1 MLIVAVCTA
10 ALVVVLSVFNG
21 LENLLRTLYTTFDPQ
36 IKVEAAVGKS
46 FNYTPELASQLSE
59 TEGVAIITEVIEDY
73 AYVRY
78 RGADIVITLKGLSDN
93 FLDQK
98 RIDDAIVAGD
108 LRFHEG
114 SVDYAIVGRGIQYAL
129 GISTNS
135 DIYPLQVHYIKDVK
149 TSTLDPNRL
158 YSKKNILVGSV
169 FAIEKNYD
177 ENYIFVPLD
186 FARDLLDYE
195 DKRTSLEIKV
205 DPSFDVADVKSSLI
219 DLLGD
224 DFQVLDNE
232 EQHRDLYKLLNLEKV
247 FVFIAFAFILGVGS
261 INIFFALTMLALDK
275 KKDIAVLYAMGANDR
290 LIRRIFLSEG
300 VIISLG
306 GAFLGMALGAVICW
320 LQQSYGLVSM
330 GMESSILTSYP
341 VKMQL
346 SDFLYTS
353 AALILITFIISYRPA
368 VIATRFQRVEN
379 L

>member
-1 MLIVAVCTA
+1 MMIVAVCTA

-36 IKVEAAVGKS
+36 IKVEAAAGKS
-46 FNYTPELASQLSE
+46 FEYTEELAQQLAD

-98 RIDDAIVAGD
+98 RIDDAIVAGE

-114 SVDYAIVGRGIQYAL
+114 NVDYAIVGRGIQYAL
-129 GISTNS
+129 ELNPNS

-149 TSTLDPNRL
+149 TSTLDPSRL

-177 ENYIFVPLD
+177 ENYIFVPLE
-186 FARDLLDYE
+186 FARELLDYGN
-195 DKRTSLEIKV
+195 KRTSLEIKT
-205 DPSFDVADVKSSLI
+205 DPDFSISDVKSALI
-219 DLLGD
+219 EILGS

-290 LIRRIFLSEG
+290 LIRPYI
-300 VIISLG
+300 
-306 GAFLGMALGAVICW
+306 A
-320 LQQSYGLVSM
+320 GLF
-330 GMESSILTSYP
+330 
-341 VKMQL
+341 K
-346 SDFLYTS
+346 F
-353 AALILITFIISYRPA
+353 
-368 VIATRFQRVEN
+368 
-379 L
+379 

>member
-36 IKVEAAVGKS
+36 IKVEATMGKS
-46 FNYTPELASQLSE
+46 FNYTPELAQAMAA

-78 RGADIVITLKGLSDN
+78 RGADIVVTLKGLSDN
-93 FLDQK
+93 FLDQR
-98 RIDDAIVAGD
+98 RIDEAIVAGD

-114 SVDYAIVGRGIQYAL
+114 NVDYAIVGRGIQYAL
-129 GISTNS
+129 GISPNS

-149 TSTLDPNRL
+149 TNTLDPNRL

-186 FARDLLDYE
+186 FARELLDYG
-195 DKRTSLEIKV
+195 DKRTSLEIKT
-205 DPSFDVADVKSSLI
+205 DPAYDIADVKDSLI
-219 DLLGD
+219 RLLGD
-224 DFQVLDNE
+224 EIQVLDNE
-232 EQHRDLYKLLNLEKV
+232 EQHRDLYKLLNLDKV

-261 INIFFALTMLALDK
+261 INIFFALTMLTLDK
-275 KKDIAVLYAMGANDR
+275 KKDISVLYAMGANNR

-306 GAFLGMALGAVICW
+306 GAFLGMALGGIICW

>member
-36 IKVEAAVGKS
+36 IKVEATMGKS
-46 FNYTPELASQLSE
+46 FNYTPELAQAMAA

-78 RGADIVITLKGLSDN
+78 RGADIVVTLKGLSDN
-93 FLDQK
+93 FLDQR
-98 RIDDAIVAGD
+98 RIDEAIVAGD

-114 SVDYAIVGRGIQYAL
+114 NVDYAIVGRGIQYAL
-129 GISTNS
+129 GISPNS

-149 TSTLDPNRL
+149 TNTLDPNRL

-186 FARDLLDYE
+186 FARELLDYG
-195 DKRTSLEIKV
+195 DKRTSLEIKT
-205 DPSFDVADVKSSLI
+205 DPAYDIADVKASLI
-219 DLLGD
+219 RLLGD
-224 DFQVLDNE
+224 EFQVLDNE

-275 KKDIAVLYAMGANDR
+275 KKDISVLYAMGANNR

-306 GAFLGMALGAVICW
+306 GAFLGMALGGIICW